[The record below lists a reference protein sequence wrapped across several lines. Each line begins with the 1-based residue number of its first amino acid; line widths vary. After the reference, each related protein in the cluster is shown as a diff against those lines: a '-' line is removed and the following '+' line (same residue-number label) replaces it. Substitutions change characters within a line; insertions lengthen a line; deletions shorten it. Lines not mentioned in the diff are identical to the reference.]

1 MKRILFL
8 STGGTIASE
17 ATDAGLAPE
26 LSGADLLRC
35 VPALK
40 TLCHVDCQ
48 PICNIDSTNM
58 TPSVWLTIAKTVQA
72 RYEDYDGFV
81 ISHGTDTMA
90 YTAAALSYLI
100 QGGGKPIVLTGSQ
113 RPIGMDSTDSKIN
126 LLDAF
131 FVACDGRIGG
141 ISVVFG
147 GIVILGTR
155 ARKTYSKSFGAFSS
169 INYPI
174 LGVVRDGKVVPYTL
188 KKSLH
193 PPVFYTE
200 LDPNVALFKLI
211 PSATP
216 AQLSYFLENSR
227 CVIIESYGVGGIPT
241 REGED
246 GPEGAGS
253 FYDVIRGAIAKGKVV
268 AVTTQVQ
275 NEGSDLS
282 VYRVGHGLKN
292 ELGVLEAYDMTTE
305 AMVAKLMWAT
315 AQKDKPVAEL
325 FYTPIADDILCGP
338 LS

>member
-1 MKRILFL
+1 M
-8 STGGTIASE
+8 
-17 ATDAGLAPE
+17 
-26 LSGADLLRC
+26 
-35 VPALK
+35 
-40 TLCHVDCQ
+40 
-48 PICNIDSTNM
+48 
-58 TPSVWLTIAKTVQA
+58 
-72 RYEDYDGFV
+72 
-81 ISHGTDTMA
+81 
-90 YTAAALSYLI
+90 
-100 QGGGKPIVLTGSQ
+100 VLTGSQ

-141 ISVVFG
+141 ISIVFG
-147 GIVILGTR
+147 GIVIRGTR

-174 LGVVRDGKVVPYTL
+174 LGVVRDGKVVPYTPQKDL
-188 KKSLH
+188 Q

-241 REGED
+241 PEGERGRMGNSPVGDGPAREGKGEAAGCAGCHSAGD
-246 GPEGAGS
+246 SPARREGGPEAVGS
-253 FYDVIRGAIAKGKVV
+253 FYDVIRNAISKGKVV

-315 AQKDKPVAEL
+315 AQKDRPVAEL